1 MKNERSLAVGVSYVG
16 FAEPGDGVPGTEFT
30 QYPTI
35 EEGSVVFNFSDPTT
49 VDFRAEGM
57 DDPWESFD
65 KAGDADSFD
74 LNIPSPTPEEQQA
87 FMGGTVTGGKW
98 SAPIEK
104 PVIRKTF
111 KMKSLPYKGKQ
122 TEYEFTHCKVVGKI
136 IQAPGAEQTD
146 LLQVRVT
153 KLAAVTAAGELMSPW
168 SREVKTVGEPTPPEG

>member
-1 MKNERSLAVGVSYVG
+1 MPNERSLAVGVSYVG
-16 FAEPGDGVPGTEFT
+16 FAEPGDGVPGTDFV
-30 QYPTI
+30 QYSTI
-35 EEGSVVFNFSDPTT
+35 EEGSVVFNFSDATA
-49 VDFRAEGM
+49 VNFRAEGM
-57 DDPWESFD
+57 EDPWESFD

-98 SAPIEK
+98 AAPVEK

-111 KMKSLPYKGKQ
+111 KMKSLPYKGKL
-122 TEYEFTHCKVVGKI
+122 TEYEFAYCKVVGKI

-153 KLAAVTAAGELMSPW
+153 KLAAITAAGVKMSPW
-168 SREVKTVGEPTPPEG
+168 SREVKTVEDSSEG